1 MRPSGWRLRA
11 LAGPAVLV
19 MVAACPLVLSDAFAG
34 DAPGGAIA
42 GTGAGATVASATSA
56 AGSATRVATQL
67 DRVLVEV
74 AARADRLER
83 ARVAAQRARE
93 GWAYG
98 LPVVVRRV
106 IAAGDRIATMP
117 YLYGGGHGS
126 FQDSGYDCSGSVSY
140 ALHGG
145 GLLDVALD
153 SGQFM
158 SWGDA
163 GPGRWITVYSTPSHA
178 FMIVAGH
185 RFDTTGR
192 EQTGSRWQPLPGDTS
207 GYVVRHPPGL

>member
-19 MVAACPLVLSDAFAG
+19 VVAACPLVLSDAFAG
-34 DAPGGAIA
+34 DAPG
-42 GTGAGATVASATSA
+42 AGASSGEIGVASATSA

-74 AARADRLER
+74 ARAERLARAR
-83 ARVAAQRARE
+83 AAAQRARE

-106 IAAGDRIATMP
+106 IAAGNRIATMP
-117 YLYGGGHGS
+117 YVYGGGHGS
-126 FQDSGYDCSGSVSY
+126 FDDSGYDCSGSVSY

-158 SWGDA
+158 SWGDP
-163 GPGRWITVYSTPSHA
+163 GPGRWITVYATPSHA

-192 EQTGSRWQPLPGDTS
+192 EQTGSRWQSLPGDTT